1 MEVLGGFDDW
11 RRKGGGEGKGGAM
24 GPEDGG
30 AGFQISEFPVRN
42 ICAPRGWREEF
53 RSGFS
58 IF

>member
-30 AGFQISEFPVRN
+30 AGFQISEIPVRN
-42 ICAPRGWREEF
+42 ICGAKRAR
-53 RSGFS
+53 R
-58 IF
+58 